1 MKSERSEWIRRQLE
15 AHLKVI
21 EVMSRKELQTAG

>member
-1 MKSERSEWIRRQLE
+1 MKSERSERIRRHLE